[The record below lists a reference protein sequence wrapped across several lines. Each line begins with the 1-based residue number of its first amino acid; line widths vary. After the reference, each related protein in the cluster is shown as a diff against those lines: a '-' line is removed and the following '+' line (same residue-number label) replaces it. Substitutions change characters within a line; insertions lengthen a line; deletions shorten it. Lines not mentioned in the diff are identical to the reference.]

1 MDIGNPDEKDLKD
14 KKPKKY
20 RVVEGFLQEE
30 QDSLIFF
37 ENGMEPAGRIKFSE
51 IKSIEIK
58 PAGTL
63 YDGSVK
69 INLLPKGELNYT
81 IKNYQQ
87 EDFAELKAR
96 LGK

>member
-1 MDIGNPDEKDLKD
+1 MDIGNPDDKNTGE
-14 KKPKKY
+14 KKPMKY
-20 RVVEGFLQEE
+20 RTADGFLQEDG
-30 QDSLIFF
+30 QSLVVF
-37 ENGMEPAGRIKFSE
+37 ENGIDPAGRVKFSE

-63 YDGSVK
+63 YDGSVTIK
-69 INLLPKGELNYT
+69 LIPKGELTYK

-87 EDFAELKAR
+87 EDFAELKAK

>member
-1 MDIGNPDEKDLKD
+1 MDIGNPNEKAPSE
-14 KKPKKY
+14 KKPRKY
-20 RVVEGFLQEE
+20 RVVEGFLQEDK
-30 QDSLIFF
+30 DSLVFF
-37 ENGMEPAGRIKFSE
+37 ENGIDPAGRIKFSE

-69 INLLPKGELNYT
+69 INLIPKGELTYT

-87 EDFAELKAR
+87 EDFTELKAKI
-96 LGK
+96 GK